1 MEGNSTFWLRSH
13 LFILIESPRMCRGLA
28 RASQQKRMWR
38 PLSHLLISSPALQ
51 TSSFSLR
58 SDAAMTMSKQ
68 IQYLSF
74 SLLVTQTLFLL
85 APPSLASEPIAALIS
100 DRYQHLFASHLSWP
114 GSNCSHPTPR
124 QRSDLAALAV
134 RLEDKTRSVVA

>member
-1 MEGNSTFWLRSH
+1 
-13 LFILIESPRMCRGLA
+13 
-28 RASQQKRMWR
+28 
-38 PLSHLLISSPALQ
+38 
-51 TSSFSLR
+51 
-58 SDAAMTMSKQ
+58 MSKQ

-134 RLEDKTRSVVA
+134 RLEDKTRSVVAFLKSLFFFERGDLAFLLLSSSSYSLSSSLNAFYHSDRFLLSKPILLTSSVQPPTDIRIN